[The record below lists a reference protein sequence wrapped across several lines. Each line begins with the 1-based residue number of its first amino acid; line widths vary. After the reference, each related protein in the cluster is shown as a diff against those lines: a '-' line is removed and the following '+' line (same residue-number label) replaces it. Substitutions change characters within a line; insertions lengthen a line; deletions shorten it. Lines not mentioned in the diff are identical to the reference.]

1 MRSRTDKSVCLCVYV
16 RGCVWVWMCVCVCVR
31 EAKRETVGEAEG
43 EYSHL
48 LDHSPSPRAARPGFP
63 IAHPKR
69 PHGVTVAALL
79 AP

>member
-1 MRSRTDKSVCLCVYV
+1 MTRQEDVSVYT
-16 RGCVWVWMCVCVCVR
+16 GCTCVCVTER
-31 EAKRETVGEAEG
+31 EKKKVGVGEMER

-48 LDHSPSPRAARPGFP
+48 SDHSPSPRAARPRFP

>member
-1 MRSRTDKSVCLCVYV
+1 MRRGEDKDK
-16 RGCVWVWMCVCVCVR
+16 GVCVCTYVCVR
-31 EAKRETVGEAEG
+31 VCVTERVGEMER

-48 LDHSPSPRAARPGFP
+48 SDHSPSPRAARPRFP